1 MTLSVE
7 SLSILYEEY
16 EYSEKLGCGKFG
28 SVYKVTERETGI
40 MIDLLLKIEI
50 VSTEI

>member
-28 SVYKVTERETGI
+28 SVYKVVRKETG
-40 MIDLLLKIEI
+40 MIFDFLKI
-50 VSTEI
+50 

>member
-1 MTLSVE
+1 MIIPEQKFSWIMTLSVE

-28 SVYKVTERETGI
+28 SVYKVRQRETGK
-40 MIDLLLKIEI
+40 ID
-50 VSTEI
+50 